1 MWDSAGSSSWSYDEY
16 GRTTTATRV
25 IDGRSYASDYTFDAL
40 DRVRE
45 MTYPDNETLTYSYQA
60 NTLLDRIQSSIN
72 SLDIVSGV
80 VYKDIGLPVS
90 YTLGSSPTTAT
101 QSFEYWKIDDAARSP
116 FAAVKRIKLS
126 KDSTD
131 LVNREMQYD
140 PVGNVTKIVDGVNS
154 ETVDYTYDDLDRLL
168 TASVPTGESFA
179 YDTIGNM
186 TSKAGTTLDYG
197 TTAPKHAVKS
207 HGSTTYTYDANGSM
221 TARGTQTI
229 KYDPEQR
236 PILVQDGTSFHRAAY
251 DGDGV
256 RRKRDDS
263 NGTVHYLGGYERKLA
278 GGSSSPETITKYYSA
293 SLGAMSRPVAFR
305 RAGTLH
311 WVGSDHLAGTIR
323 VLDSS
328 FIALDGMRYKPYG
341 EDRDAGDALATDRK
355 FTGQTEDEAAGLYWY
370 ASRAYD
376 PAIGRFCSP
385 DVVVPEPGNP
395 QALNRYSYVYNNPLK
410 FVDPS
415 GHSPDWFNED
425 WREEFIEKH
434 KREPTGLD
442 IAYRYASMDATS
454 RGSDWSVGHWVGAL
468 ERAGKDIVDSMERA
482 LPSVSIDIVDI
493 GGEDDATN
501 KLLLDLGRTLDWA
514 DLTITTAMALNT
526 TLLITRFGW
535 RGLAVGE
542 GAYARMRYAT
552 VGIDLA
558 GTSAVSI
565 ADYRAGRTRISIG
578 SDSAE
583 FSVGVDTLA
592 SATTTAMGYFVP
604 EVYFSTLVDVAQV
617 AYTESRIAGTPGLSI
632 QIKIEY

>member
-1 MWDSAGSSSWSYDEY
+1 
-16 GRTTTATRV
+16 
-25 IDGRSYASDYTFDAL
+25 
-40 DRVRE
+40 
-45 MTYPDNETLTYSYQA
+45 
-60 NTLLDRIQSSIN
+60 
-72 SLDIVSGV
+72 
-80 VYKDIGLPVS
+80 
-90 YTLGSSPTTAT
+90 
-101 QSFEYWKIDDAARSP
+101 
-116 FAAVKRIKLS
+116 
-126 KDSTD
+126 
-131 LVNREMQYD
+131 
-140 PVGNVTKIVDGVNS
+140 
-154 ETVDYTYDDLDRLL
+154 
-168 TASVPTGESFA
+168 
-179 YDTIGNM
+179 
-186 TSKAGTTLDYG
+186 
-197 TTAPKHAVKS
+197 
-207 HGSTTYTYDANGSM
+207 
-221 TARGTQTI
+221 
-229 KYDPEQR
+229 
-236 PILVQDGTSFHRAAY
+236 
-251 DGDGV
+251 
-256 RRKRDDS
+256 
-263 NGTVHYLGGYERKLA
+263 
-278 GGSSSPETITKYYSA
+278 
-293 SLGAMSRPVAFR
+293 
-305 RAGTLH
+305 
-311 WVGSDHLAGTIR
+311 
-323 VLDSS
+323 
-328 FIALDGMRYKPYG
+328 MRYEPYG
-341 EDRDAGDALATDRK
+341 EDRDTGTSLVTDRK
-355 FTGQTEDEAAGLYWY
+355 FTGQTEDQSIGLYWY
-370 ASRAYD
+370 QSRAYD
-376 PAIGRFCSP
+376 PDTGRFCSP